1 MSLVQRVV
9 AGFLVLLLALLTLVA
24 VSYFSVSQIQDDLS
38 QVTDETLPLSQSAND
53 VKINILQQNQNVM
66 SIFSTTSTTV
76 VDQLEAEFKAFDNKV
91 NETLNTIPTSVISSN
106 RVLSKELGQIHSV
119 RKEYVTKA
127 SELIN
132 LHRSAIQ
139 TSIAINR
146 ELKVLSNTERRLSY
160 YLAKN
165 SANVFSDGEFKLT
178 MTGLDREVKQVLAA
192 FNGFLVNSNPEL
204 LTTGVEG
211 MDVVIARR
219 FEEIKRYDADKGKL
233 FSLMLVPLLKELREP
248 DGLYQLYLRQYQTNQ
263 KMTELLEQTH
273 KYIQLLLGSVNA
285 FVDQS
290 QQIVQQAQENTNKNI
305 GLIKQTMFL
314 ISAVALI
321 IAIAIPLWIAG
332 WIRKTLKNFREAL
345 LQMTQGDLRVQFDQS
360 DKDEFGELGRY
371 LNGLAANLR
380 DTLSSLTASADNLT
394 DVAERNA
401 NISERTTGAVTQQRR
416 LLESTASAMTEMES
430 SVSEVA
436 HRAHDTMMAAEQAS
450 SQMTEVGKSIKQAI
464 SNIREQ
470 AEQIEATS
478 RTTQELND
486 YGMKIDSII
495 ETIQNIAEQTNL
507 LALNAAIEAARAGEQ
522 GRGFAVVA
530 DEVRSLASRTKKSTA
545 EIQNMIEIMQKLI
558 QAVVDV
564 IRINV
569 SKNDSNIAVA
579 EQADTGLTQ
588 MSRLITQIVDMNMQ
602 IASATEQQS
611 TTARDISSSVVH
623 ISDSAEE
630 TAQGARDNA
639 ESSQHL
645 KQQSHKQRQLIEK
658 FRL

>member
-9 AGFLVLLLALLTLVA
+9 AGFLVLLLALLTLVT
-24 VSYFSVSQIQDDLS
+24 VSYFSVSQIQNDLS
-38 QVTDETLPLSQSAND
+38 QVTDETLPVSQSAND
-53 VKINILQQNQNVM
+53 IKINILQQNQNVM
-66 SIFSTTSTTV
+66 SIFSTTSTKV

-91 NETLNTIPTSVISSN
+91 SETLNTIPASVISSN
-106 RVLSKELGQIHSV
+106 SVLSKELGRIQSV

-165 SANVFSDGEFKLT
+165 SASVFSDGEFKLT

-192 FNGFLVNSNPEL
+192 FNGFLVNGNPEL

-290 QQIVQQAQENTNKNI
+290 QQIVQQAQENTNDNI

-332 WIRKTLKNFREAL
+332 WIKKTLKNFREAL

-380 DTLSSLTASADNLT
+380 DTLSSLTTSADNLT

-478 RTTQELND
+478 RTTQELNE
-486 YGMKIDSII
+486 YGKKIDSII

-530 DEVRSLASRTKKSTA
+530 DEVRSLASRTKNSTA

-569 SKNDSNIAVA
+569 SKNASNIAVA

>member
-9 AGFLVLLLALLTLVA
+9 AGFLVLLLALLTLVT
-24 VSYFSVSQIQDDLS
+24 VSYFSVSQIQNDLS
-38 QVTDETLPLSQSAND
+38 QVTDETLPVSQSAND
-53 VKINILQQNQNVM
+53 IKINILQQNQNVM
-66 SIFSTTSTTV
+66 SIFSTTSTKV

-91 NETLNTIPTSVISSN
+91 SETLNTIPASVISSN
-106 RVLSKELGQIHSV
+106 SVLSKELGRIQSV

-165 SANVFSDGEFKLT
+165 SASVFSDGEFKLT

-192 FNGFLVNSNPEL
+192 FNGFLVNGNPEL

-290 QQIVQQAQENTNKNI
+290 QQIVQQAQENTNDNI

-332 WIRKTLKNFREAL
+332 WIKKTLKNFREAL

-380 DTLSSLTASADNLT
+380 DTLSSLTTSADNLT

-470 AEQIEATS
+470 AAQIEATS
-478 RTTQELND
+478 RTTQELNE
-486 YGMKIDSII
+486 YGKKIDSII

>member
-9 AGFLVLLLALLTLVA
+9 AGFLVLLLALLTLVT
-24 VSYFSVSQIQDDLS
+24 VSYVSVSQIQNDLS
-38 QVTDETLPLSQSAND
+38 QVTDETLPVSQSAND
-53 VKINILQQNQNVM
+53 IKINILQQNQNVM
-66 SIFSTTSTTV
+66 SIFSTTSTKV

-91 NETLNTIPTSVISSN
+91 SETLNTIPTSVISSN
-106 RVLSKELGQIHSV
+106 SVLSKELGRIQSV
-119 RKEYVTKA
+119 RKEYVSKA
-127 SELIN
+127 AELIN

-290 QQIVQQAQENTNKNI
+290 QQIVQQAQENTNDNI

-314 ISAVALI
+314 ISAVALV
-321 IAIAIPLWIAG
+321 IAIAIPLWIAS
-332 WIRKTLKNFREAL
+332 WIKKTLKNFREAL

-360 DKDEFGELGRY
+360 DKDEFGELGGY

-380 DTLSSLTASADNLT
+380 DTLSSLTTSADNLT

-478 RTTQELND
+478 RTTQELNE
-486 YGMKIDSII
+486 YGKKIDSII

>member
-9 AGFLVLLLALLTLVA
+9 AGFLVLLLALLTLVT
-24 VSYFSVSQIQDDLS
+24 VSYVSVSQIQNDLS
-38 QVTDETLPLSQSAND
+38 QVTDETLPVSQSAND
-53 VKINILQQNQNVM
+53 IKINILQQNQNVM
-66 SIFSTTSTTV
+66 SIFSTTSTKV

-91 NETLNTIPTSVISSN
+91 SETLNTIPASVISSN
-106 RVLSKELGQIHSV
+106 NVLSKELGRIQSV

-290 QQIVQQAQENTNKNI
+290 QQIVQQAQENTNDNI

-314 ISAVALI
+314 ISAVALV
-321 IAIAIPLWIAG
+321 IAIAIPLWIAS
-332 WIRKTLKNFREAL
+332 WIKKTLKNFREAL
-345 LQMTQGDLRVQFDQS
+345 LQMTKGDLRVQFDQS
-360 DKDEFGELGRY
+360 DKDEFGELGGY

-380 DTLSSLTASADNLT
+380 DTLSSLTTSADNLT

-478 RTTQELND
+478 RTTQELNE
-486 YGMKIDSII
+486 YGKKIDSII

>member
-9 AGFLVLLLALLTLVA
+9 AGFLVLLLALLTLVT
-24 VSYFSVSQIQDDLS
+24 VSYVSVSQIQNDLS
-38 QVTDETLPLSQSAND
+38 QVTDETLPVSQSAND
-53 VKINILQQNQNVM
+53 IKINILQQNQNVM
-66 SIFSTTSTTV
+66 SIFSTTSTKV

-91 NETLNTIPTSVISSN
+91 SETLNTIPASVISSN
-106 RVLSKELGQIHSV
+106 NVLSKELGRIQSV

-192 FNGFLVNSNPEL
+192 FNGFLVNGNPEL

-290 QQIVQQAQENTNKNI
+290 QQIVQQAQENTNDNI

-314 ISAVALI
+314 ISAVALV
-321 IAIAIPLWIAG
+321 IAIAIPLWIAS
-332 WIRKTLKNFREAL
+332 WIKKTLKNFRKAL
-345 LQMTQGDLRVQFDQS
+345 LQMTKGDLRVQFDQS
-360 DKDEFGELGRY
+360 DKDEFGELGGY

-380 DTLSSLTASADNLT
+380 DTLSSLTTSADNLT

-478 RTTQELND
+478 RTTQELNE
-486 YGMKIDSII
+486 YGKKIDSII

>member
-9 AGFLVLLLALLTLVA
+9 AGFLVLLLALLTLVT
-24 VSYFSVSQIQDDLS
+24 VSYVSVSQIQNDLS
-38 QVTDETLPLSQSAND
+38 QVTDETLPVSQSAND
-53 VKINILQQNQNVM
+53 IKINILQQNQNVM
-66 SIFSTTSTTV
+66 SIFSTTSTKV

-91 NETLNTIPTSVISSN
+91 SETLNTIPTSVISSN
-106 RVLSKELGQIHSV
+106 SVLSKELGRIQSV
-119 RKEYVTKA
+119 RKEYVSKA
-127 SELIN
+127 AELIN

-290 QQIVQQAQENTNKNI
+290 QQIVQQAQENTNDNI

-314 ISAVALI
+314 ISAVALV
-321 IAIAIPLWIAG
+321 IAIAIPLWIAS
-332 WIRKTLKNFREAL
+332 WIKKTLKNFREAL

-380 DTLSSLTASADNLT
+380 DTLSSLTTSADNLT

-401 NISERTTGAVTQQRR
+401 NISERTPGAVTQQRR

-478 RTTQELND
+478 RTTQELNE
-486 YGMKIDSII
+486 YGKKIDSII

>member
-9 AGFLVLLLALLTLVA
+9 AGFLVLLLALLTLVT
-24 VSYFSVSQIQDDLS
+24 VSYVSVSQIQNDLS
-38 QVTDETLPLSQSAND
+38 QVTDETLPVSQSAND
-53 VKINILQQNQNVM
+53 IKINILQQNQNVM
-66 SIFSTTSTTV
+66 SIFSTTSTKV

-91 NETLNTIPTSVISSN
+91 SETLNTIPTSVISSN
-106 RVLSKELGQIHSV
+106 SVLSKELGRIQSV
-119 RKEYVTKA
+119 RKEYVSKA
-127 SELIN
+127 AELIN

-192 FNGFLVNSNPEL
+192 FNGFLVNGNPEL

-290 QQIVQQAQENTNKNI
+290 QQIVQQAQENTNDNI

-314 ISAVALI
+314 ISAVALV
-321 IAIAIPLWIAG
+321 IAIAIPLWIAS
-332 WIRKTLKNFREAL
+332 WIKKTLKNFREAL

-360 DKDEFGELGRY
+360 DKDEFGELGGY

-380 DTLSSLTASADNLT
+380 DTLSSLTTSADNLT

-478 RTTQELND
+478 RTTQELNE
-486 YGMKIDSII
+486 YGKKIDSII

-530 DEVRSLASRTKKSTA
+530 DEVRSLASRTKKSTS

>member
-9 AGFLVLLLALLTLVA
+9 AGFLVLLLALLTLVG
-24 VSYFSVSQIQDDLS
+24 VSYFSVSQIQTDLA
-38 QVTDETLPLSQSAND
+38 QVTNETLPVSQSAND

-76 VDQLEAEFKAFDNKV
+76 VDQLETEFKAFDTKV
-91 NETLNTIPTSVISSN
+91 TETLNTIPASVVSN
-106 RVLSKELGQIHSV
+106 NSVLSQELGHIQSM
-119 RKEYVTKA
+119 RKEYVATA

-132 LHRSAIQ
+132 LHRNAIK
-139 TSIAINR
+139 TSIGINR

-165 SANVFSDGEFKLT
+165 SANRFSDAEFKLT

-192 FNGFLVNSNPEL
+192 FNSYLVNGNPAL

-219 FEEIKRYDADKGKL
+219 YEEIKHYNADKGKL
-233 FSLMLVPLLKELREP
+233 FSLMLVPLLNELREQ

-263 KMTELLEQTH
+263 KMTELLAQTH
-273 KYIQLLLGSVNA
+273 KYIQVLLGSVNA
-285 FVDQS
+285 FVSQS
-290 QQIVQQAQENTNKNI
+290 QQIVQQAQENTNHNI
-305 GLIKQTMFL
+305 SLIKQTMFL
-314 ISAVALI
+314 ISVVALI
-321 IAIAIPLWIAG
+321 IAITIPLWIAG
-332 WIRKTLKNFREAL
+332 WIKRTLKNFREAL

-360 DKDEFGELGRY
+360 SRDEFGELGRY

-380 DTLSSLTASADNLT
+380 ETLSSLTASADNLT

-401 NISERTTGAVTQQRR
+401 NISERTTGAVTQQRK

-436 HRAHDTMMAAEQAS
+436 HRAHDTMMAAEQANN
-450 SQMTEVGKSIKQAI
+450 QMSDVGKSIKQAI

-470 AEQIEATS
+470 AQQIEATS

-486 YGMKIDSII
+486 YGQKIDSII

-530 DEVRSLASRTKKSTA
+530 DEVRSLASRTKNSTT
-545 EIQNMIEIMQKLI
+545 EIQNMIELMQKLI

-564 IRINV
+564 IRVNV

-579 EQADTGLTQ
+579 EQADIGLVE
-588 MSRLITQIVDMNMQ
+588 MSRLISQIVDMNMQ

-611 TTARDISSSVVH
+611 TTARDISASVVH

-639 ESSQHL
+639 ESSLHL

-658 FRL
+658 FKL

>member
-9 AGFLVLLLALLTLVA
+9 AGFLVLLLALLTLVT
-24 VSYFSVSQIQDDLS
+24 VSYVSVSQIQNDLS
-38 QVTDETLPLSQSAND
+38 QVTDETLPVSQSAND
-53 VKINILQQNQNVM
+53 IKINILQQNQNVM
-66 SIFSTTSTTV
+66 SIFSTTSTKV

-91 NETLNTIPTSVISSN
+91 SEPLNTIPTSVISSN
-106 RVLSKELGQIHSV
+106 SVLSKELGRIQSV

-165 SANVFSDGEFKLT
+165 SASVFSDGEFKLT

-192 FNGFLVNSNPEL
+192 FNGFLVNGNPEL

-290 QQIVQQAQENTNKNI
+290 QQIVQQAQENTNDNI

-332 WIRKTLKNFREAL
+332 WIKKTLKNFREAL

-360 DKDEFGELGRY
+360 DKDEFGELGGY

-380 DTLSSLTASADNLT
+380 DTLSSLTTSADNLT

-478 RTTQELND
+478 RTTQELNE
-486 YGMKIDSII
+486 YGKKIDSII

>member
-9 AGFLVLLLALLTLVA
+9 AGFLVLLLALLTLVT
-24 VSYFSVSQIQDDLS
+24 VSYVSVSQIQNDLS
-38 QVTDETLPLSQSAND
+38 QVTDETLPVSQSAND
-53 VKINILQQNQNVM
+53 IKINILQQNQNVM
-66 SIFSTTSTTV
+66 SIFSTTSTKV

-91 NETLNTIPTSVISSN
+91 SETLNTIPTSVISSN
-106 RVLSKELGQIHSV
+106 SVLSKELGRIQSV

-127 SELIN
+127 AELIN

-192 FNGFLVNSNPEL
+192 FNGFLVNGNPEL

-290 QQIVQQAQENTNKNI
+290 QQIVQQAQENTNDNI

-314 ISAVALI
+314 ISAVALV
-321 IAIAIPLWIAG
+321 IAIAIPLWIAS
-332 WIRKTLKNFREAL
+332 WIKKTLKNFREAL

-360 DKDEFGELGRY
+360 DKDEFGELGGY

-380 DTLSSLTASADNLT
+380 DTLSSLTTSADNLT

-478 RTTQELND
+478 RTTQELNE
-486 YGMKIDSII
+486 YGKKIDSII
-495 ETIQNIAEQTNL
+495 ETIHNIAEQTNL

>member
-9 AGFLVLLLALLTLVA
+9 AGFLVLLLALLTLVT
-24 VSYFSVSQIQDDLS
+24 VSYVSVSQIQNDLS
-38 QVTDETLPLSQSAND
+38 QVTDETLPVSQSAND
-53 VKINILQQNQNVM
+53 IKINILQQNQNVM
-66 SIFSTTSTTV
+66 SIFSTTSTKV

-91 NETLNTIPTSVISSN
+91 SETLNTIPASVISSN
-106 RVLSKELGQIHSV
+106 NVLSKELGRIQSV

-192 FNGFLVNSNPEL
+192 FNGFLVNGNPEL

-290 QQIVQQAQENTNKNI
+290 QQIVQQAQENTNDNI

-314 ISAVALI
+314 ISAVALV
-321 IAIAIPLWIAG
+321 IAIAIPLWIAS
-332 WIRKTLKNFREAL
+332 WIKKTLKNFREAL

-371 LNGLAANLR
+371 LNGLVANLR
-380 DTLSSLTASADNLT
+380 DTLSSLTTSADHLT

-478 RTTQELND
+478 RTTQELNE
-486 YGMKIDSII
+486 YGKKIDSII

>member
-9 AGFLVLLLALLTLVA
+9 AGFLVLLLALLTLVT
-24 VSYFSVSQIQDDLS
+24 VSYFSVSQIQNDLS
-38 QVTDETLPLSQSAND
+38 QVTDETLPVSQSAND
-53 VKINILQQNQNVM
+53 IKINILQQNQNVM
-66 SIFSTTSTTV
+66 SIFSTTSTKV

-91 NETLNTIPTSVISSN
+91 SETLNTIPASVISSN
-106 RVLSKELGQIHSV
+106 SVLSKELGRIQSV

-192 FNGFLVNSNPEL
+192 FNSFLVNGNPEL

-290 QQIVQQAQENTNKNI
+290 QQIVQQAQENTNDNI

-332 WIRKTLKNFREAL
+332 WIKKTLKNFREAL

-371 LNGLAANLR
+371 LNGLVANLR
-380 DTLSSLTASADNLT
+380 DTLSSLTTSADNLT

-478 RTTQELND
+478 RTTQELNE
-486 YGMKIDSII
+486 YGKKIDSII

>member
-9 AGFLVLLLALLTLVA
+9 AGFLVLLLALLTLVT
-24 VSYFSVSQIQDDLS
+24 VSYFSVSQIQNDLS
-38 QVTDETLPLSQSAND
+38 QVTDETLPVSQSAND
-53 VKINILQQNQNVM
+53 IKINILQQNQNVM
-66 SIFSTTSTTV
+66 SIFSTTSTKV

-91 NETLNTIPTSVISSN
+91 SETLNTIPASVISSN
-106 RVLSKELGQIHSV
+106 SVLSKELGRIQSV

-165 SANVFSDGEFKLT
+165 SASVFSDGEFKLT

-192 FNGFLVNSNPEL
+192 FNGFLVNGNPEL

-290 QQIVQQAQENTNKNI
+290 QQIVQQAQENTNDNI

-332 WIRKTLKNFREAL
+332 WIKKTLKNFREAL

-380 DTLSSLTASADNLT
+380 DTLSSLTTSADNLT

-478 RTTQELND
+478 RTTQELNE
-486 YGMKIDSII
+486 YGKKIDSII

-530 DEVRSLASRTKKSTA
+530 DEVRSLASRTKNSTA

>member
-9 AGFLVLLLALLTLVA
+9 AGFLVLLLALLTLVT
-24 VSYFSVSQIQDDLS
+24 VSYVSVSQIQNDLS
-38 QVTDETLPLSQSAND
+38 QVTDETLPVSQSAND
-53 VKINILQQNQNVM
+53 IKINILQQNQNVM
-66 SIFSTTSTTV
+66 SIFSTTSTKV

-91 NETLNTIPTSVISSN
+91 SETLNTIPASVISSN
-106 RVLSKELGQIHSV
+106 SVLSKELGRIQSV

-192 FNGFLVNSNPEL
+192 FNGFLVNGNPEL

-290 QQIVQQAQENTNKNI
+290 QQIVQQAQENTNDNI

-314 ISAVALI
+314 ISAVALV
-321 IAIAIPLWIAG
+321 IAIAIPLWIAS
-332 WIRKTLKNFREAL
+332 WIKKTLKNFREAL

-360 DKDEFGELGRY
+360 DKDEFGELGGY

-380 DTLSSLTASADNLT
+380 DTLSSLTTSADNLT

-478 RTTQELND
+478 RTTQELNE
-486 YGMKIDSII
+486 YGKKIDSII

>member
-24 VSYFSVSQIQDDLS
+24 VSYFSVSQIQGDLS
-38 QVTDETLPLSQSAND
+38 QVTDETLPVSQSAND

-66 SIFSTTSTTV
+66 SIFSTTSTAV
-76 VDQLEAEFKAFDNKV
+76 VDQLETEFNVFDKKV
-91 NETLNTIPTSVISSN
+91 SETLATIPPAVISN
-106 RVLSKELGQIHSV
+106 NHVLSEELSKIQSV
-119 RKEYVTKA
+119 RKEYVAKA

-132 LHRSAIQ
+132 LHRTAIQ
-139 TSIAINR
+139 TSISINR

-165 SANVFSDGEFKLT
+165 SASVFADGEFKLT

-192 FNGFLVNSNPEL
+192 FNGFLVDGNPTL

-211 MDVVIARR
+211 MDVVIAKR
-219 FEEIKRYDADKGKL
+219 FEDIKRSNADKGKL
-233 FSLMLVPLLKELREP
+233 FSLMLIPLLRELRDPE
-248 DGLYQLYLRQYQTNQ
+248 GLYQLYLRQYQTNQ
-263 KMTELLEQTH
+263 KMTELLDQTH
-273 KYIQLLLGSVNA
+273 KYIQLLLGSVNS

-290 QQIVQQAQENTNKNI
+290 QQIVQQAQTNTNSNI
-305 GLIKQTMFL
+305 GLIKQTMVI
-314 ISAVALI
+314 ISAIALI
-321 IAIAIPLWIAG
+321 IAIAIPLWIAS
-332 WIRKTLKNFREAL
+332 WIHKTIKSFREAL
-345 LQMTQGDLRVQFDQS
+345 LQMTQGDLRVKFEQS
-360 DKDEFGELGRY
+360 DKDEFGELGGY
-371 LNGLAANLR
+371 LNGLATNLR
-380 DTLSSLTASADNLT
+380 ETLSSLSTSADSLT
-394 DVAERNA
+394 NVAEHNA
-401 NISERTTGAVTQQRR
+401 NISARTTGAVTQQRQ

-436 HRAHDTMMAAEQAS
+436 HRAHDTMMAAEEANT
-450 SQMTEVGKSIKQAI
+450 QMATVGKNIKKAI

-470 AEQIEATS
+470 ATQIEATS
-478 RTTQELND
+478 RTTQELNE
-486 YGMKIDSII
+486 YGKKIDSII

-530 DEVRSLASRTKKSTA
+530 DEVRSLASRTKNSTA
-545 EIQNMIEIMQKLI
+545 EIQSMIEIMQKLI

-564 IRINV
+564 IRVNV

-579 EQADTGLTQ
+579 ELADTGLAQ
-588 MSRLITQIVDMNMQ
+588 MSHLISQIVDMNMQ

-630 TAQGARDNA
+630 TAQGARDNT
-639 ESSQHL
+639 ETSQQL
-645 KQQSHKQRQLIEK
+645 KQQSHQQRLLIEK
-658 FRL
+658 FKL

>member
-9 AGFLVLLLALLTLVA
+9 AGFLVLLLALLTLVT
-24 VSYFSVSQIQDDLS
+24 VSYVSVSQIQNDLS
-38 QVTDETLPLSQSAND
+38 QVTDETLPVSQSAND
-53 VKINILQQNQNVM
+53 IKINILQQNQNVM
-66 SIFSTTSTTV
+66 SIFSTTSTKV

-91 NETLNTIPTSVISSN
+91 SETLNTIPTSVISSN
-106 RVLSKELGQIHSV
+106 SVLSKELGRIQSV
-119 RKEYVTKA
+119 RKEYVSKA
-127 SELIN
+127 AELIN

-290 QQIVQQAQENTNKNI
+290 QQIVQQAQENTNDNI

-314 ISAVALI
+314 ISAVALV
-321 IAIAIPLWIAG
+321 IAIAIPLWIAS
-332 WIRKTLKNFREAL
+332 WIKKTLKNFREAL

-360 DKDEFGELGRY
+360 DKDEFGELGGY

-380 DTLSSLTASADNLT
+380 DTLSSLTTSADNLT

-478 RTTQELND
+478 RTTQELNE
-486 YGMKIDSII
+486 YGKKIDSII

-530 DEVRSLASRTKKSTA
+530 DEVRSLASRTKKSTS

>member
-9 AGFLVLLLALLTLVA
+9 AGFLVLLLALLTLVT
-24 VSYFSVSQIQDDLS
+24 VSYVSVSQIQNDLS
-38 QVTDETLPLSQSAND
+38 QVTDETLPVSQSAND
-53 VKINILQQNQNVM
+53 IKINILQQNQNVM
-66 SIFSTTSTTV
+66 SIFSTTSTKV

-91 NETLNTIPTSVISSN
+91 SETLNTIPTSVISSN
-106 RVLSKELGQIHSV
+106 SVLSKELGRIQSV

-127 SELIN
+127 AELIN

-290 QQIVQQAQENTNKNI
+290 QQIVQQAQENTNDNI

-314 ISAVALI
+314 ISAVALV
-321 IAIAIPLWIAG
+321 IAIAIPLWIAS
-332 WIRKTLKNFREAL
+332 WIKKTLKNFREAL

-360 DKDEFGELGRY
+360 DKDEFGELGGY

-380 DTLSSLTASADNLT
+380 DTLSSLTTSADNLT

-478 RTTQELND
+478 RTTQELNE
-486 YGMKIDSII
+486 YGKKIDSII

-530 DEVRSLASRTKKSTA
+530 DEVRSLASRTKKSTS

>member
-9 AGFLVLLLALLTLVA
+9 AGFLVLLLALLTLVT
-24 VSYFSVSQIQDDLS
+24 VSYVSVSQIQNDLS
-38 QVTDETLPLSQSAND
+38 QVTDETLPVSQSAND
-53 VKINILQQNQNVM
+53 IKINILQQNQNVM
-66 SIFSTTSTTV
+66 SIFSTTSTKV

-91 NETLNTIPTSVISSN
+91 SETLNTIPASVISSN
-106 RVLSKELGQIHSV
+106 NVLSKELGRIQSV
-119 RKEYVTKA
+119 RKEYVSKA
-127 SELIN
+127 AELIN

-192 FNGFLVNSNPEL
+192 FNGFLVNGNPEL

-290 QQIVQQAQENTNKNI
+290 QQIVQQAQENTNDNI

-314 ISAVALI
+314 ISAVALV
-321 IAIAIPLWIAG
+321 IAIAIPLWIAS
-332 WIRKTLKNFREAL
+332 WIKKTLKNFREAL

-360 DKDEFGELGRY
+360 DKDEFGELGGY

-380 DTLSSLTASADNLT
+380 DTLSSLTTSADNLT

-478 RTTQELND
+478 RTTQELNE
-486 YGMKIDSII
+486 YGKKIDSII

>member
-9 AGFLVLLLALLTLVA
+9 AGFLVLLLALLTLVT
-24 VSYFSVSQIQDDLS
+24 VSYVSVSQIQNDLS
-38 QVTDETLPLSQSAND
+38 QVTDETLPVSQSAND
-53 VKINILQQNQNVM
+53 IKINILQQNQNVM
-66 SIFSTTSTTV
+66 SIFSTTSTKV

-91 NETLNTIPTSVISSN
+91 SETLNTIPTSVISSN
-106 RVLSKELGQIHSV
+106 SVLSKELGRIQSV

-127 SELIN
+127 AELIN

-192 FNGFLVNSNPEL
+192 FNGFLVNGNPEL

-290 QQIVQQAQENTNKNI
+290 QQIVQQAQENTNDNI

-314 ISAVALI
+314 ISAVALV
-321 IAIAIPLWIAG
+321 IAIAIPLWIAS
-332 WIRKTLKNFREAL
+332 WIKKTLKNFREAL

-360 DKDEFGELGRY
+360 DKDEFGELGGY

-380 DTLSSLTASADNLT
+380 DTLSSLTTSADNLT

-478 RTTQELND
+478 RTTQELNE
-486 YGMKIDSII
+486 YGKKIDSII

>member
-9 AGFLVLLLALLTLVA
+9 AGFLVLLLALLTLVT
-24 VSYFSVSQIQDDLS
+24 VSYVSVSQIQNDLS
-38 QVTDETLPLSQSAND
+38 QVTDETLPVSQSAND
-53 VKINILQQNQNVM
+53 IKINILQQNQNVM
-66 SIFSTTSTTV
+66 SIFSTTSTKV

-91 NETLNTIPTSVISSN
+91 SETLNTIPTSVISSN
-106 RVLSKELGQIHSV
+106 SVLSKELGRIQSV

-127 SELIN
+127 AELIN

-290 QQIVQQAQENTNKNI
+290 QQIVQQAQENTNDNI

-314 ISAVALI
+314 ISAVALV
-321 IAIAIPLWIAG
+321 IAIAIPLWIAS
-332 WIRKTLKNFREAL
+332 WIKKTLKNFREAL

-360 DKDEFGELGRY
+360 DKDEFGELGGY

-380 DTLSSLTASADNLT
+380 DTLSSLTTSADNLT

-478 RTTQELND
+478 RTTQELNE
-486 YGMKIDSII
+486 YGKKIDSII

>member
-9 AGFLVLLLALLTLVA
+9 AGFLVLLLALLTLVT
-24 VSYFSVSQIQDDLS
+24 VSYFSVSQIQNDLS
-38 QVTDETLPLSQSAND
+38 QVTDETLPVSQSAND
-53 VKINILQQNQNVM
+53 IKINILQQNQNVM
-66 SIFSTTSTTV
+66 SIFSTTSTKV

-91 NETLNTIPTSVISSN
+91 SETLNTIPASVISSN
-106 RVLSKELGQIHSV
+106 SVLSKELGRIQSV

-165 SANVFSDGEFKLT
+165 SASVFSDGEFKLT

-192 FNGFLVNSNPEL
+192 FNGFLVNGNPEL

-290 QQIVQQAQENTNKNI
+290 QQIVQQAQENTNDNI

-332 WIRKTLKNFREAL
+332 WIKKTLKNFREAL

-380 DTLSSLTASADNLT
+380 DTLSSLTTSADHLT

-478 RTTQELND
+478 RTTQELNE
-486 YGMKIDSII
+486 YGKKIDSII

-530 DEVRSLASRTKKSTA
+530 DEVRSLASRTKNSTA

-630 TAQGARDNA
+630 TAQGAQDNA

>member
-9 AGFLVLLLALLTLVA
+9 AGFLVLLLALLTLVT
-24 VSYFSVSQIQDDLS
+24 VSYVSVSQIQNDLS
-38 QVTDETLPLSQSAND
+38 QVTDETLPVSQSAND
-53 VKINILQQNQNVM
+53 IKINILQQNQNVM
-66 SIFSTTSTTV
+66 SIFSTTSTKV

-91 NETLNTIPTSVISSN
+91 SETLNTIPTSVISSN
-106 RVLSKELGQIHSV
+106 SVLSKELGRIQSV
-119 RKEYVTKA
+119 RKEYVSKA
-127 SELIN
+127 AELIN

-192 FNGFLVNSNPEL
+192 FNGFLVNGNPEL

-290 QQIVQQAQENTNKNI
+290 QQIVQQAQENTNDNI

-314 ISAVALI
+314 ISAVALV
-321 IAIAIPLWIAG
+321 IAIAIPLWIAS
-332 WIRKTLKNFREAL
+332 WIKKTLKNFREAL

-360 DKDEFGELGRY
+360 DKDEFGELGGY

-380 DTLSSLTASADNLT
+380 DTLSSLTTSADNLT

-478 RTTQELND
+478 RTTQELNE
-486 YGMKIDSII
+486 YGKKIDSII

>member
-9 AGFLVLLLALLTLVA
+9 AGFLVLLLALLTLVT
-24 VSYFSVSQIQDDLS
+24 VSYVSVSQIQNDLS
-38 QVTDETLPLSQSAND
+38 QVTDETLPVSQSAND
-53 VKINILQQNQNVM
+53 IKINILQQNQNVM
-66 SIFSTTSTTV
+66 SIFSTTSTKV

-91 NETLNTIPTSVISSN
+91 SETLNTIPTSVISSN
-106 RVLSKELGQIHSV
+106 SVLSKELGRIQSV

-127 SELIN
+127 AELIN

-192 FNGFLVNSNPEL
+192 FNGFLVNGNPEL

-290 QQIVQQAQENTNKNI
+290 QQIVQQAQENTNDNI

-314 ISAVALI
+314 ISAVALV
-321 IAIAIPLWIAG
+321 IAIAIPLWIAS
-332 WIRKTLKNFREAL
+332 WIKKTLKNFREAL

-380 DTLSSLTASADNLT
+380 DTLSSLTTSADNLT

-478 RTTQELND
+478 RTTQELNE
-486 YGMKIDSII
+486 YGKKIDSII